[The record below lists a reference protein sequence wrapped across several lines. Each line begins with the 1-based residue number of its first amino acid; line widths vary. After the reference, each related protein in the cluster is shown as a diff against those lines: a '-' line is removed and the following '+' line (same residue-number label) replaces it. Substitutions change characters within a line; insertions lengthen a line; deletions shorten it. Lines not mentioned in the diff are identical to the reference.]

1 MISLPA
7 SAQNVEKFGEA
18 RLRRGSGAR
27 TLSVGIRGEDSG
39 CSVDRSVFSKTLET
53 YDCCGNYRMPSPMVT
68 CPVQMLES
76 NERASHEQAA
86 HASRSG
92 TAQRLR
98 LAPMGA
104 NSSASVT
111 PQIAPDQPGISDLF
125 AVLAYGEIS
134 AFYRLVEEAQLSPSL
149 RGKVAVAKMA
159 ASEMNHFT
167 TLERALSERDVDV
180 FDAMAPYVRALDAYH
195 ASTNPS
201 TWLESMVKFYVGD
214 GIAADFYREIAGA
227 LPPEI
232 ADVVRDV
239 LAETGHSEFVV
250 DEVRSAVAANRQ
262 EKDRLTLWG
271 RRLLGEAITQAQFVM
286 AQREELADLLIT
298 ATGTLNGIVALFDR
312 MQESHSQRM
321 QVLGLM

>member
-1 MISLPA
+1 
-7 SAQNVEKFGEA
+7 
-18 RLRRGSGAR
+18 
-27 TLSVGIRGEDSG
+27 
-39 CSVDRSVFSKTLET
+39 
-53 YDCCGNYRMPSPMVT
+53 
-68 CPVQMLES
+68 
-76 NERASHEQAA
+76 
-86 HASRSG
+86 
-92 TAQRLR
+92 
-98 LAPMGA
+98 MGA